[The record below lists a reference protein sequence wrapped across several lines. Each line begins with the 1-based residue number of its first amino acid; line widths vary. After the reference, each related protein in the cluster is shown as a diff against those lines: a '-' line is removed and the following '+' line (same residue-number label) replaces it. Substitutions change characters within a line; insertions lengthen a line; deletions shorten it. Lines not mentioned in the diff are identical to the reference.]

1 MVKIKYKVGGIFYS
15 KRISNNTSAEIN
27 GLFAFFRRNI
37 LCFLHKDYNILLQKL
52 IILHWEIQLSQ
63 HIEWLF

>member
-1 MVKIKYKVGGIFYS
+1 MVKIKYKVGGILYS
-15 KRISNNTSAEIN
+15 KHISNNMSEVIN
-27 GLFAFFRRNI
+27 SPFAFFRRNI

-52 IILHWEIQLSQ
+52 IILHWEIQQSQ